1 MVSAGHLLGVP
12 CPGPV
17 TVGNRLF
24 SDAACACWWVG
35 WGLLQRPVWS
45 RGEAWRKTK
54 KPQPW
59 TPPVPRSLWSP
70 RPFVLAGCVAGLMR
84 PGPVPFPAAHKWAC
98 ASGSWLS
105 YSHGWQCTHSSL
117 VCLWVS
123 CPLACSPD
131 TLQDG
136 ASPRAGPVPDS
147 SLDPGMGPGR
157 SKPWFRVDQSQ
168 GTSS

>member
-1 MVSAGHLLGVP
+1 MLRVPVGGLVGGFCSALSGVEERLGGRP
-12 CPGPV
+12 
-17 TVGNRLF
+17 R
-24 SDAACACWWVG
+24 SHSR
-35 WGLLQRPVWS
+35 GLLQS
-45 RGEAWRKTK
+45 RG
-54 KPQPW
+54 PW
-59 TPPVPRSLWSP
+59 WSL

-105 YSHGWQCTHSSL
+105 YSHGRQCTHSSL

>member
-1 MVSAGHLLGVP
+1 MRTPCEGMGQWGVPPQWPRLSVSLMPVGQGLTSSLRRAEGCPPPGEGGGPTPHWPSMVSAGHLLGVP

-59 TPPVPRSLWSP
+59 TPPVPRSLVVSAPLCACWLCGRFDAARTGALP
-70 RPFVLAGCVAGLMR
+70 RGSQVGMR
-84 PGPVPFPAAHKWAC
+84 LGIMAQLFTRPAVH
-98 ASGSWLS
+98 
-105 YSHGWQCTHSSL
+105 T
-117 VCLWVS
+117 
-123 CPLACSPD
+123 
-131 TLQDG
+131 
-136 ASPRAGPVPDS
+136 
-147 SLDPGMGPGR
+147 
-157 SKPWFRVDQSQ
+157 
-168 GTSS
+168 